1 MQYIVGI
8 IRPLNPSCTY
18 NGYKT
23 LTLDAPP
30 IKSKLTLQ
38 DALSLRYVK
47 GNTTF

>member
-23 LTLDAPP
+23 LTLETPP
-30 IKSKLTLQ
+30 IKSKLTSK
-38 DALSLRYVK
+38 DALSLRHVK
-47 GNTTF
+47 GNTMF